1 VEYYGDNNNLFSKKE
16 GFNMIQS
23 IIHIA
28 LVVKDYDEA
37 IEFYTEKLHFTLI
50 EDTYQPEQDKRWVVV
65 SPPGASGTT
74 ILLAR
79 ASKPEQNPFIGN
91 QAGGRIFLFLGT
103 DDFWRDYNEMMTKG
117 IVFARE
123 PKEQD
128 YGIVAVFKDLYGN
141 LWDLVQFNQNHSMY
155 KRVK

>member
-1 VEYYGDNNNLFSKKE
+1 
-16 GFNMIQS
+16 MIQS
-23 IIHIA
+23 IVHIA

-37 IEFYTEKLHFTLI
+37 IDFYTKKLHFTLI
-50 EDTYQPEQDKRWVVV
+50 EDTYQPEQDKRWVVIA
-65 SPPGASGTT
+65 PPGSCGTT

-79 ASKPEQNPFIGN
+79 ASKSEQEPFIGN
-91 QAGGRIFLFLGT
+91 QAGGRVFLFLGT
-103 DDFWRDYNEMMTKG
+103 DDFYRDYNEMNTKG
-117 IVFARE
+117 ITFVRP

-141 LWDLVQFNQNHSMY
+141 LWDLVEFNENHPMY